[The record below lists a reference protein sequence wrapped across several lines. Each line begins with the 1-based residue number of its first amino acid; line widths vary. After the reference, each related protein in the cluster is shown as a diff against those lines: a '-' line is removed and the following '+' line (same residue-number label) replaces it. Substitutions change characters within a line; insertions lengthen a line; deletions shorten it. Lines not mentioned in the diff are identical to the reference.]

1 MVARASAA
9 AAAPRSGS
17 RMAGTLSELRQF
29 FATRIA
35 ATSTSGLGQ
44 GTITSPTWKQE
55 RSPFALLDEPKAR
68 THLAFSCQIA
78 DAIFTDA
85 GDGSS
90 TASRYVVEAS
100 VAVLFLYRIRASR
113 QADVDKAA
121 DAAEAVA
128 RSIMTLGTEDRE
140 YMILPDLLF
149 SPTLTDDGEA
159 LLVEQRYRVRF
170 DTTIGT

>member
-1 MVARASAA
+1 
-9 AAAPRSGS
+9 
-17 RMAGTLSELRQF
+17 MAGTLSELRQF

-35 ATSTSGLGQ
+35 ASSTTGLGQ
-44 GTITSPTWKQE
+44 GSITSPTWKQE
-55 RSPFALLDEPKAR
+55 RAPFALLDEGKAR
-68 THLAFSCQIA
+68 THLAFSCQIS
-78 DAIFTDA
+78 DAIFVDA

-90 TASRYVVEAS
+90 TASPFVLEAT

-128 RSIMTLGTEDRE
+128 RSILTLGTEDRQ

-170 DTTIGT
+170 DTTIPN